1 MLSLTILALT
11 CETALRRIIPTGC
24 SSLDRLLMGGLTAET
39 LNLIYGE
46 AETGKTTLT
55 IQCAVNCG
63 RMKLKTILVDCDGSF
78 STQRLIQIAPEDYEE
93 IAEKIIL
100 AKPENFKQQSYLI
113 DQLENLITEKVRLI
127 AIDTVTSLY
136 RAELAENSKKVF
148 KLNRE
153 LNRQL
158 AYLSQL
164 AKTRKLIVLLTSQVR
179 SVLQTE
185 GVIVEPVAT
194 RVLKFWADT
203 VINLK
208 PTARPYV
215 IKAVL
220 EKHPEQKKLK
230 KCFLKI
236 TPRGI
241 TTIDEQT

>member
-1 MLSLTILALT
+1 M
-11 CETALRRIIPTGC
+11 CESTLRRIIPTGC
-24 SSLDRLLMGGLTAET
+24 SSLDKLLMGGLTAGT

-63 RMKLKTILVDCDGSF
+63 RMQLKTILIDCNGNF
-78 STQRLIQIAPEDYEE
+78 STQRLIQIASEDYEE

-113 DQLENLITEKVRLI
+113 DQLEDLVTEKVRLI

-136 RAELAENSKKVF
+136 RTELAEISKKVF
-148 KLNRE
+148 KPNRE

-164 AKTRKLIVLLTSQVR
+164 AKTRKLVILLTSQVR
-179 SVLQTE
+179 SVFQTK
-185 GVIVEPVAT
+185 GILIEPVAT

-203 VINLK
+203 VIKLK
-208 PTARPYV
+208 PTEFPHI

-230 KCFLKI
+230 TCFLKI
-236 TPRGI
+236 TPKGI
-241 TTIDEQT
+241 IAADERT